1 MKFIDIQTLITMFK
15 TTYAHSY
22 LRGDEIARILQV
34 RYGEESQN
42 PITHATDS
50 EDD

>member
-1 MKFIDIQTLITMFK
+1 MFK

-34 RYGEESQN
+34 RYGEENQKSSTNAQ
-42 PITHATDS
+42 HS